1 MREGPFIVVYIK
13 RTGFPYLITVPL
25 IGICLIALGQ
35 ILFLLNGVGG
45 PEPLL
50 RHWYIPIFVA
60 GFVWVECV
68 LCWAHDRYEK
78 ILRELSDVFDI
89 PKKEYDLLV
98 DSHLRSVYGE
108 TSHLHVVVPF
118 LALTVLYV
126 LATRQR
132 LIPVTQYVLS
142 EVLTPPFMVSYF
154 VFIVCLC
161 GIVGFYG
168 LSEILLHIL
177 FVRKVSHIPLNIK
190 IFRVRRDTQLK
201 ELGQFSGLSSI
212 TWFVGLALVTPMFFS
227 VVNPITVS
235 VFIFALA
242 VGVSMLAI
250 PQFSLHGAVM
260 LAKSRV
266 LEELTRYALSARDDD
281 LQTILSLNTLFRY
294 AEDIKEWPFS
304 LGNLA
309 QQIVGIAI
317 PVVTYI
323 LQLSLRAG

>member
-1 MREGPFIVVYIK
+1 MAF
-13 RTGFPYLITVPL
+13 
-25 IGICLIALGQ
+25 GQ
-35 ILFLLNGVGG
+35 ILFLINHVGG
-45 PEPLL
+45 PNPLL

-68 LCWAHDRYEK
+68 LCWAYDRYEK
-78 ILRELSDVFDI
+78 ILRGLSDVFDI
-89 PKKEYDLLV
+89 PKKEYTLLV

-108 TSHLHVVVPF
+108 AGHLRVVVPF
-118 LALTVLYV
+118 LSLILFYV

-132 LIPVTQYVLS
+132 VFPVSQYVLT
-142 EVLTPPFMVSYF
+142 EVLTPPIMACYF
-154 VFIVCLC
+154 LFVVGLC

-168 LSEILLHIL
+168 LSEILLHIR
-177 FVRKVSHIPLNIK
+177 FVRKISHIPLNIK
-190 IFRVRRDTQLK
+190 IFRVRRESQLK

-212 TWFVGLALVTPMFFS
+212 TWFVGLALVTPMVFS
-227 VVNPITVS
+227 VVNPVTVS
-235 VFIFALA
+235 LFIFALA

-266 LEELTRYALSARDDD
+266 LEELTRSALSAREDD
-281 LQTILSLNTLFRY
+281 LSTILSLSTLFRH

-317 PVVTYI
+317 PIVTYI
-323 LQLSLRAG
+323 LQLSLRLG